1 MATLHRIVLAT
12 AGSWNNGTS
21 SPAPQGNRAWSNETT
36 ALAERQEPTSAET
49 PPILNPIGKG
59 IGKFW
64 IPSIAL
70 ILLAFVVPNDAQAQ
84 RQAIP
89 KPDYEIYG
97 TDRYSYQEEID
108 GSWFTRVAERNTIYA
123 PSNTRDEYAS
133 RIETAPEE
141 DVPYVLK
148 SVRATKWFR
157 DGSFKNRFNYD
168 VFFRWNSDGSNK
180 RESYGEANP
189 ARYTS
194 GKKWRVGTRVKYK
207 YYLFD
212 RDVKETWT
220 YKSYVDFT
228 ATHTTGGKVTFLVT
242 ITYAVEGSDTD
253 TTIQFPIKLSPGET
267 TTIRLSVPGGGK
279 WADIVGIDIMANRQP
294 NPIQVSPQNRRASPN
309 DVLDSLIP
317 PDVYFGPGAPLVPR
331 PPNKKPTPPPVNQ
344 N

>member
-1 MATLHRIVLAT
+1 MTSARTLPKKRRCVRKLRIVNRIEYDTFHKIVLAI
-12 AGSWNNGTS
+12 ASSWNNGTS
-21 SPAPQGNRAWSNETT
+21 SPVPQGGNRDLSNETN
-36 ALAERQEPTSAET
+36 ALSSTFAERQAQPPAKT
-49 PPILNPIGKG
+49 PPIPNPIGKG

-64 IPSIAL
+64 IPAIAL
-70 ILLAFVVPNDAQAQ
+70 VLLAFVAPNDAQAQ

-133 RIETAPEE
+133 RITKAPEE

-148 SVRATKWFR
+148 TVQATKWFK
-157 DGSFKNRFNYD
+157 DGNFKNRFNYD
-168 VFFRWNSDGSNK
+168 VFNPALFGPSNN
-180 RESYGEANP
+180 RRSYGNKSP

-253 TTIQFPIKLSPGET
+253 TPIQFPI
-267 TTIRLSVPGGGK
+267 I
-279 WADIVGIDIMANRQP
+279 
-294 NPIQVSPQNRRASPN
+294 
-309 DVLDSLIP
+309 IP
-317 PDVYFGPGAPLVPR
+317 W
-331 PPNKKPTPPPVNQ
+331 
-344 N
+344 